1 MHARQAAQER
11 AKEEAPEGQ
20 LYHHCCCCCHSGATS
35 LCRAHGHPGQ
45 PEGMMV
51 QTSMRILH
59 VVSMMAGPIK
69 QFATL
74 LFLHLLPIIIFKLTF
89 LVIPRDPTSL
99 QTFVTTISKTAAWC
113 LQGHACSACQKQV
126 KRYKKPIRVNQE
138 KDKTASKMRTCF
150 SLLILPPSKLVVIM

>member
-1 MHARQAAQER
+1 
-11 AKEEAPEGQ
+11 
-20 LYHHCCCCCHSGATS
+20 
-35 LCRAHGHPGQ
+35 
-45 PEGMMV
+45 MMV

-113 LQGHACSACQKQV
+113 LQGHACSVCKKRD
-126 KRYKKPIRVNQE
+126 KRYKKQLESIKKATKLQVKQG
-138 KDKTASKMRTCF
+138 RTF
-150 SLLILPPSKLVVIM
+150 YPFFLPPSRLVVM